1 MRMFPLFIQM
11 IGFAGVLFFL
21 VSYQV
26 RSNRLLFALQT
37 LGCLTFCL
45 QFALLGAY
53 SGCLSLLVNIVR
65 NIMLT
70 KYNDSPLVRW
80 KGWIAVFSGL
90 CLAIAF
96 LTWSG
101 PASLLPVAG
110 TAAGTAAYWT
120 NNARRIRVVNLG
132 VACPCFLLYD
142 GIVGSWGGVLN
153 ESITMAAIVVS
164 IIRFG
169 WAALDGDKITP

>member
-1 MRMFPLFIQM
+1 MRMSYLFIQM

-45 QFALLGAY
+45 QFAFLGAY
-53 SGCLSLLVNIVR
+53 SGCLSLLVNIAR

-70 KYNDSPLVRW
+70 KYNDCWVVRW
-80 KGWIAVFSGL
+80 KGWVAVFSIL

-101 PASLLPVAG
+101 PASLLPVVG
-110 TAAGTAAYWT
+110 TVAGTAAYWT
-120 NNARRIRVVNLG
+120 NNARRIRVVNLS
-132 VACPCFLLYD
+132 VVCPSSLLYD
-142 GIVGSWGGVLN
+142 VIVRSWGGIMN
-153 ESITMAAIVVS
+153 ESITIAAIVVS

>member
-45 QFALLGAY
+45 QFALRGAY
-53 SGCLSLLVNIVR
+53 SGCLSLLDNIVR

>member
-1 MRMFPLFIQM
+1 MDMSYLFIQI

-21 VSYQV
+21 ASYQV
-26 RSNRLLFALQT
+26 RSNRLLFTLQT

-80 KGWIAVFSGL
+80 RGWVAVFSVL
-90 CLAIAF
+90 CLVIAF
-96 LTWSG
+96 LTWNG
-101 PASLLPVAG
+101 PASLLPAVG

-120 NNARRIRVVNLG
+120 NNARRIRVVNLC
-132 VACPCFLLYD
+132 VVCPCSLLYD
-142 GIVGSWGGVLN
+142 GIVRSWGGILS
-153 ESITMAAIVVS
+153 ESITIAAIVVS

-169 WAALDGDKITP
+169 WAALDGDKISS